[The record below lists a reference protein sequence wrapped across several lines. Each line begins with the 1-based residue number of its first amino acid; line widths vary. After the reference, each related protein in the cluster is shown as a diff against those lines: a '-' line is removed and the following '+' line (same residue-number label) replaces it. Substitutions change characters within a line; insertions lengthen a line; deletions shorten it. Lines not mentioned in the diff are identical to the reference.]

1 MRLNIYSQ
9 ELLTDPRGGEPLT
22 GSSQYHNVTE
32 IVQQKSNTGVVY
44 SAVRLL
50 LHSSER
56 LHHPPHDD
64 DRSALTFWLPKSA
77 ERRERLARVFEDMAA
92 KVRMATPETG
102 LD

>member
-9 ELLTDPRGGEPLT
+9 ELRTDPRGGDPLT
-22 GSSQYHNVTE
+22 GSARYHDDTE
-32 IVQQKSNTGVVY
+32 LVEQKSNTGVVY
-44 SAVRLL
+44 SAVRLF

-56 LHHPPHDD
+56 LHHPPQDD

-77 ERRERLARVFEDMAA
+77 ERRERLARMFEDLAA
-92 KVRMATPETG
+92 KVRMATSETG